1 MVKKTGLIC
10 SLALVIAFSA
20 QALTISGTVTNA
32 SNNNAVIGAIVT
44 FRTIVGGGVNIYSD
58 TTIAAGAYQLLNIP
72 TGSSGTL
79 TVTAT
84 GYQQN
89 QQFLQNLQANQ
100 TINIDLIPTG
110 TGAGVKRISGAITE
124 AGGANAVAG
133 AQIILLLRAG
143 VAATTPVDTDMS
155 AADGKYAFDS
165 LASGRYD
172 IVVTK
177 TGFLENTANTLLNL
191 TAVDS
196 LIVNIALTPVGNRV
210 GTLTGTVTATD
221 TAVLLANAR
230 VLLTRTTVVGGGVT
244 TVYIDSTLTNANG
257 VYTISGVPAATG
269 YRLTASLT
277 GYVSASSPGI
287 FRVDSAVTRT
297 ENFRLAAVV
306 VPAGI
311 VNGTVTDSGSLAAI
325 QGAMVVLRKQQAG
338 FTWVRL
344 DSTMTAANG
353 SFAFAGLDIGTYS
366 LVVSKADYLTYIT
379 PFNRAI
385 NLITNPDTATVAV
398 ALAPVPKG
406 NLHVFVRDNANN
418 AIPGASVTVL
428 QRAGG
433 IAPGQ
438 TYNGATAGDGWAA
451 FSTIIAGAYDIT
463 VSKPGFNTTTRTGQQ
478 VAANANDTA
487 IITLQAATGSSKV
500 VKGTVRNASG
510 AGIGTAVVVLTA
522 RTGGGATLALV
533 DTCGADGSYGITAIP
548 AGYTV
553 AAVSVTKTGYMKKDS
568 AGIAIVNDTT
578 TVDIVLAPNAGV
590 TLGHGMAQAG
600 LRVTILKNGIYCS
613 GVRRDMPI
621 RVELY
626 SVNGQMVWGRSI
638 FGKTGSLMIPTTWPH
653 QILFL
658 RVEQGGHV
666 IRQKVGVR

>member
-1 MVKKTGLIC
+1 MVKKSGLIC
-10 SLALVIAFSA
+10 SCALAIAFTA

-32 SNNNAVIGAIVT
+32 SNNNTVTGAIVT
-44 FRTIVGGGVNIYSD
+44 FRTLGGGVNIYSD

-72 TGSSGTL
+72 AGASGTL

-84 GYQQN
+84 GFQQN
-89 QQFLQNLQANQ
+89 QQLLQNLLANQ
-100 TINIDLIPTG
+100 TIDVDLIPAG
-110 TGAGVKRISGAITE
+110 TGAGVKKIFGTVTE

-133 AQIILLLRAG
+133 AQLILLLRAG
-143 VAATTPVDTDMS
+143 IAAATPIDTDIS

-177 TGFLENTANTLLNL
+177 PGFLENTANTFLNL
-191 TAVDS
+191 TNVDS
-196 LIVNIALTPVGNRV
+196 LMVNILLTPVGNRV
-210 GTLTGTVTATD
+210 GTLTGKVTAID
-221 TAVLLANAR
+221 TAVLLPNVK

-244 TVYIDSTLTNANG
+244 TVPVDSTLTNANG
-257 VYTISGVPAATG
+257 VYTIAGVPAAAG

-277 GYVSASSPGI
+277 GFVAASSPGI

-311 VNGTVTDSGSLAAI
+311 INGAVTDSGSLAAI
-325 QGAMVVLRKQQAG
+325 QGALVVLRRQQAG

-344 DSTMTAANG
+344 DSATTAANG
-353 SFAFAGLDIGTYS
+353 SFVFTGLDIGTYS
-366 LVVSKADYLTYIT
+366 LVVSKADYTTYTT
-379 PFNRAI
+379 PINRAI

-406 NLHVFVRDNANN
+406 DLHVFVRDNANN
-418 AIPGASVTVL
+418 AIPGASVTIL

-438 TYNGATAGDGWAA
+438 TYNGATASDGWAA
-451 FSTIIAGAYDIT
+451 FTTIISGAYDIT

-478 VAANANDTA
+478 VAAGANDTVT
-487 IITLQAATGSSKV
+487 ITLQAATGASKV

-510 AGIGTAVVVLTA
+510 AGIGAAVVVLTA
-522 RTGGGATLALV
+522 RAGGGTTLALV
-533 DTCGADGSYGITAIP
+533 DTCGADGSYGITGIP
-548 AGYTV
+548 AGYTMT
-553 AAVSVTKTGYMKKDS
+553 AVSVTKTGYMRKDS

-578 TVDIVLAPNAGV
+578 TVDIVLVPNAGV
-590 TLGHGMAQAG
+590 TLLPGMAQAG
-600 LRVTILKNGIYCS
+600 LRVTILKNGIYLS

-621 RVELY
+621 RVALY
-626 SVNGQMVWGRSI
+626 SVNGQMVWSRTFIGREP
-638 FGKTGSLMIPTTWPH
+638 SLMILRTWSS
-653 QILFL
+653 QIMLL
-658 RVEQGGHV
+658 KVEQGSR
-666 IRQKVGVR
+666 IISQKATFR

>member
-10 SLALVIAFSA
+10 SFALLITFTV

-32 SNNNAVIGAIVT
+32 SNNNAIIGAIVT

-72 TGSSGTL
+72 AGSSGTL
-79 TVTAT
+79 TVTAA
-84 GYQQN
+84 GFQQN
-89 QQFLQNLQANQ
+89 QQLLQNLQANQ
-100 TINIDLIPTG
+100 TINVDLIPTG
-110 TGAGVKRISGAITE
+110 TGTGFKRIFGTVTE
-124 AGGANAVAG
+124 AGSANAVAG

-143 VAATTPVDTDMS
+143 VAATTPVDTDIS
-155 AADGKYAFDS
+155 AADGKYTFDS

-177 TGFLENTANTLLNL
+177 TGFLGNTAATNLNL
-191 TAVDS
+191 TIVDS
-196 LIVNIALTPVGNRV
+196 LVVNIQLTPVGNRV
-210 GTLTGTVTATD
+210 GTLTGTVTAAD

-244 TVYIDSTLTNANG
+244 TVSVDSTLTNANG

-269 YRLTASLT
+269 YRLTASMT
-277 GYVSASSPGI
+277 GYVAASSPGT

-325 QGAMVVLRKQQAG
+325 QGALVVLRRLQAG
-338 FTWVRL
+338 LVWARV
-344 DSTMTAANG
+344 DSAVTAPNG

-366 LVVSKADYLTYIT
+366 LVVSKADYLTYTT
-379 PFNRAI
+379 PFNRAV

-428 QRAGG
+428 QRMGG

-451 FSTIIAGAYDIT
+451 FTTIIAGPYDIT

-478 VAANANDTA
+478 VAAGANDTA

-500 VKGTVRNASG
+500 IKGTVRNAAG

-522 RTGGGATLALV
+522 RAGGGSTLALV
-533 DTCGADGSYGITAIP
+533 DTCGSDGSYGITGIP

-553 AAVSVTKTGYMKKDS
+553 AAVSVMKTGYMQKDS
-568 AGIAIVNDTT
+568 AGIAIINDTT
-578 TVDIVLAPNAGV
+578 TVNIVLAPNAGV
-590 TLGHGMAQAG
+590 TSLPGMAQAG
-600 LRVTILKNGIYCS
+600 LRVTILKNGIYLS
-613 GVRRDMPI
+613 GVRRDMPV
-621 RVELY
+621 RVALY
-626 SVNGQMVWGRSI
+626 SVNGQVVYDRTVYIAQASFMVP
-638 FGKTGSLMIPTTWPH
+638 KTWSS
-653 QILFL
+653 QIVFL
-658 RVEQGGHV
+658 QVEQGSKV
-666 IRQKVGVR
+666 IRQKITFR

>member
-10 SLALVIAFSA
+10 SFALVITFTA
-20 QALTISGTVTNA
+20 QALTISGVVTNA
-32 SNNNAVIGAIVT
+32 SNSSAVTGAIVT
-44 FRTIVGGGVNIYSD
+44 YRTLGGGVNIYSD

-72 TGSSGTL
+72 AGSSGTL
-79 TVTAT
+79 TVTEA
-84 GYQQN
+84 GFQQD
-89 QQFLQNLQANQ
+89 QQLLQNLQANQ

-110 TGAGVKRISGAITE
+110 TGTGFKRIFGTVTE

-143 VAATTPVDTDMS
+143 IAASTPVDTDMS
-155 AADGKYAFDS
+155 AADGKYVFDS

-177 TGFLENTANTLLNL
+177 TGFLDNTANTLLNL
-191 TAVDS
+191 TSVDS
-196 LIVNIALTPVGNRV
+196 LVVNISLTPVGTRV
-210 GTLTGTVTATD
+210 GTLTGRVTAID

-244 TVYIDSTLTNANG
+244 TAPVDSTLTNASG
-257 VYTISGVPAATG
+257 VYTIPGVPAAAG
-269 YRLTASLT
+269 YRLTASMT
-277 GYVSASSPGI
+277 GYVAASSPGT

-311 VNGTVTDSGSLAAI
+311 VNGAVTDSGSLAAI
-325 QGAMVVLRKQQAG
+325 QGALVVLRRLQAG
-338 FTWVRL
+338 LVWARV
-344 DSTMTAANG
+344 DSAVTAPNG

-366 LVVSKADYLTYIT
+366 LVVSKADYLTYTT
-379 PFNRAI
+379 PFNRAV

-406 NLHVFVRDNANN
+406 TLHVFVRDNANN
-418 AIPGASVTVL
+418 AIPGASVTVI

-451 FSTIIAGAYDIT
+451 FTTIIAGPYDIT

-478 VAANANDTA
+478 VAANDNDTA

-500 VKGTVRNASG
+500 IKGTVRNAAG
-510 AGIGTAVVVLTA
+510 AGIGAGVVVLTA
-522 RTGGGATLALV
+522 RAGGGSTLALV
-533 DTCGADGSYGITAIP
+533 DTCGSDGSYAITGIP

-553 AAVSVTKTGYMKKDS
+553 AAVSVTKTGYMQKDS
-568 AGIAIVNDTT
+568 AGIAIINDTT

-590 TLGHGMAQAG
+590 TSLPGMAQAG
-600 LRVTILKNGIYCS
+600 LRVTVLKNGIYLS
-613 GVRRDMPI
+613 GVRRDMPV
-621 RVELY
+621 RVALY
-626 SVNGQMVWGRSI
+626 SVNGQMVWSRAFYGRES
-638 FGKTGSLMIPTTWPH
+638 SLMIPRNWPQ
-653 QILFL
+653 QIMFL
-658 RVEQGGHV
+658 RVEQEGQV